1 LIEPG
6 RRWLGVAVATAVAA
20 IVFALFMGRSDPRV
34 LPIEQGTQFTSDF
47 GETSSLYSGVKYAFW
62 ATATVLRWGT
72 LVGLMV
78 LGGGR
83 ILTALAA
90 RVSSRL
96 SVTALIVMAV
106 LLAVLALVT
115 LPLSYA
121 SGYRIEHAFGLSTQ
135 TRSAWLL
142 DYVRV
147 RGFWILVY
155 SAAAAGFLTT
165 IRRWPRRGW
174 LVAAGAG
181 MLIAVFGTI
190 AAPRIIDPLFHDFTP
205 LADQELEREIVAV
218 GENAG
223 IDIQRV
229 RVMDA
234 SRRTRRMNAYVTGIG
249 ATRQVVLYDN
259 LVANAPREE
268 LLLVVAHEIGHQRAR
283 HVTRGLMATL
293 PGIVLGVWAL
303 TVLAGWR
310 ARRDPTLDGPADPAG
325 LPLLWLA
332 VSVALFLSSPV
343 SATISRRMEAEAD
356 WISLELTR
364 DPDTFVA
371 AERRLAETN
380 LSWITPPEWIVRWFY
395 SHPPVLNRIGMA
407 EYWRAVHGDHAQS
420 SPSAD

>member
-1 LIEPG
+1 MRLE
-6 RRWLGVAVATAVAA
+6 RRWLGVGVAIAVAVIAL
-20 IVFALFMGRSDPRV
+20 ALFLGRPDPRV
-34 LPIEQGTQFTSDF
+34 LPVDPTSHFTPDF
-47 GETSSLYSGVKYAFW
+47 GETSSLYSEVKYAFW
-62 ATATVLRWGT
+62 ATATLLRWGT
-72 LVGLMV
+72 LIGLLV
-78 LGGGR
+78 LGGGSV
-83 ILTALAA
+83 LTTVMG
-90 RVSSRL
+90 RVSNRT
-96 SVTALIVMAV
+96 SVIAFGTMAI
-106 LLAVLALVT
+106 LLAILALVT

-155 SAAAAGFLTT
+155 SAAAAGFLAA
-165 IRRWPRRGW
+165 IGRWPRRGW
-174 LVAAGAG
+174 VVAAGAG
-181 MLIAVFGTI
+181 IVIAVFGTI

-205 LADQELEREIVAV
+205 LADRELESEIVEL

-229 RVMDA
+229 QVMDA
-234 SRRTRRMNAYVTGIG
+234 SRRTRRLNAYVTGIG

-268 LLLVVAHEIGHQRAR
+268 LLLIVAHEIGHQRER
-283 HVTRGLMATL
+283 HVTRGLMSTL
-293 PGIVLGVWAL
+293 PGIVFGAWAL
-303 TVLAGWR
+303 SALAGWR
-310 ARRDPTLDGPADPAG
+310 ARRDRTLDGSADPAA

-332 VSVALFLSSPV
+332 VSVALFLSSPI

-356 WISLELTR
+356 WISLELTH

-380 LSWITPPEWIVRWFY
+380 LSWITPPGPVVRWFY

-407 EYWRAVHGDHAQS
+407 EYWRTVRGDPAPS
-420 SPSAD
+420 SRPAD

>member
-1 LIEPG
+1 MQPG
-6 RRWLGVAVATAVAA
+6 RRRLGAGVAVAVGVIAL
-20 IVFALFMGRSDPRV
+20 ALFLGRPDPRV
-34 LPIEQGTQFTSDF
+34 LPVDPANYFTADF

-62 ATATVLRWGT
+62 ATATLLRWAT
-72 LVGLMV
+72 LIGLIV

-83 ILTALAA
+83 VLTTAMG
-90 RVSSRL
+90 RVSKRS
-96 SVTALIVMAV
+96 SVSAFGAMAI
-106 LLAVLALVT
+106 LLVVLALVT
-115 LPLSYA
+115 LPISYA

-135 TRSAWLL
+135 TRWAWLL

-155 SAAAAGFLTT
+155 SAAAAGFLGA
-165 IRRWPRRGW
+165 IGRWPRRGW
-174 LVAAGAG
+174 VVAAGAG
-181 MLIAVFGTI
+181 VVIAVFGTI

-205 LADQELEREIVAV
+205 LADHELEAEIVEL
-218 GENAG
+218 GDSAG

-234 SRRTRRMNAYVTGIG
+234 SRRTRRLNAYVTGIG

-259 LVANAPREE
+259 LVANATREE
-268 LLLVVAHEIGHQRAR
+268 LLLVVAHEIGHQRDR
-283 HVTRGLMATL
+283 HVIRGLMSTF
-293 PGIVLGVWAL
+293 PGIVIGAWVLSA
-303 TVLAGWR
+303 LAGWR
-310 ARRDPTLDGPADPAG
+310 ARRDRTLDGPADPAG
-325 LPLLWLA
+325 LPLLWFA
-332 VSVALFLSSPV
+332 VSVVLFLSSPI

-380 LSWITPPEWIVRWFY
+380 LAWITPPELFVRWFY

-407 EYWRAVHGDHAQS
+407 EYWRAVRGDPAPS
-420 SPSAD
+420 SRPAD